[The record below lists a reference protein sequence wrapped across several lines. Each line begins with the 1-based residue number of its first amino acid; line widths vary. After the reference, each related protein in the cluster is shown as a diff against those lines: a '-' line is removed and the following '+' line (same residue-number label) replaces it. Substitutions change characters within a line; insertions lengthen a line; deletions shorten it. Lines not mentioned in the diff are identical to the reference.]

1 MLEVARYSVVETLR
15 DGRPVEIRAL
25 RPDDRTDF
33 LAAIGRVREESLRRR
48 FLGPRRFFSEPEIAY
63 FLNVD
68 FVEHVALV
76 AVVEEDGHPT
86 IVGGGRYIV
95 LRPGQ
100 AEIGFTVVDQYQR
113 QGIGTAL
120 MRHLAMIAREV
131 GLRELIAEVL
141 TDKLSDAQGVREKRV
156 PPREGIQPR
165 GRLHRA
171 STALTG
177 RPLTEQRNSRVVQ
190 SP

>member
-1 MLEVARYSVVETLR
+1 MLEVAKYSAIETLR

-113 QGIGTAL
+113 QGIGAAL

-141 TDKLSDAQGVREKRV
+141 TDNSAMLKVFGKSGLRLEREYSPGVV
-156 PPREGIQPR
+156 CIVL
-165 GRLHRA
+165 RLF
-171 STALTG
+171 
-177 RPLTEQRNSRVVQ
+177 
-190 SP
+190 